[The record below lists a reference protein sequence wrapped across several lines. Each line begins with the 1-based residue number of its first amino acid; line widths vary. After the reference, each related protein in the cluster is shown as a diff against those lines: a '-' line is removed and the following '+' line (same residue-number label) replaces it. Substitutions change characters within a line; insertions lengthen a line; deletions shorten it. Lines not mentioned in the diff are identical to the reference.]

1 MRRSIW
7 LVAGRFGLLQK
18 FSASAGVFETWER
31 SFLQEGD
38 ESKLPL
44 SFRRKSF
51 DRDQGVLSGCELCLH
66 VHACL

>member
-18 FSASAGVFETWER
+18 FSANAGVFEAWER

-38 ESKLPL
+38 ESKLQACFGRWKR
-44 SFRRKSF
+44 SFSSLPSCTCI
-51 DRDQGVLSGCELCLH
+51 V
-66 VHACL
+66 ACGK